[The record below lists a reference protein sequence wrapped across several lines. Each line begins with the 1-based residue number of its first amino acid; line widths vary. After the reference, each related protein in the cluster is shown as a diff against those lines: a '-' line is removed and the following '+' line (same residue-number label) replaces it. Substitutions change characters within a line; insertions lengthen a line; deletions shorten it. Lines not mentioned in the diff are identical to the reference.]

1 MMMHEPAAT
10 HTDPELV
17 DKVRVMMQ
25 KQAKYHADKVK
36 NGQQKQQSSDMPMP
50 SFNAQR
56 SISISTM
63 RSFWLTWMG
72 SMVDTLKLQPQLV
85 SVAAHFMDVAVG
97 CTAEWNAHDISDLQH
112 RYAVMAVTSFIT
124 AIKLHQPQR
133 ILICSITRFS
143 PVPVTDA
150 EVVQMEV
157 RLYEMM
163 DYRLHPPTAEEFAEL
178 FVGFLPQ
185 STQSSQHHQRKP
197 QLEHHLMQLVHSRV
211 RVATIEDWMTGGNGD
226 RRRSVNPSVLA
237 YACMLLALEHH
248 PMYKRDWHGK
258 RAFCMRMRQATG
270 MSRRTKGLG
279 EAFRMLKSRMAV
291 DSLPLSSLSLP
302 SATTTDRPTQ
312 SMQSMRPM
320 QPTRVAS
327 SPAYVKLSVNAHY
340 HHANTF
346 THNRIHNHAANDYH
360 RQQQQQPQQHSSQQ
374 SIHVHRYVAAT
385 STNQQ
390 YASIRRHNYY
400 QPTKYNMVGG
410 GALMRVRT

>member
-1 MMMHEPAAT
+1 MIAATSTQQQPTMPTQAMHHWQHRHYIHLHIHQQQQHQMQPQASSTSDVHHNKPTRRTRVEESRSVSGLPPQVMMMHEPAAT

-185 STQSSQHHQRKP
+185 SSQSSQQR
-197 QLEHHLMQLVHSRV
+197 
-211 RVATIEDWMTGGNGD
+211 
-226 RRRSVNPSVLA
+226 
-237 YACMLLALEHH
+237 
-248 PMYKRDWHGK
+248 
-258 RAFCMRMRQATG
+258 
-270 MSRRTKGLG
+270 
-279 EAFRMLKSRMAV
+279 
-291 DSLPLSSLSLP
+291 
-302 SATTTDRPTQ
+302 
-312 SMQSMRPM
+312 
-320 QPTRVAS
+320 
-327 SPAYVKLSVNAHY
+327 
-340 HHANTF
+340 
-346 THNRIHNHAANDYH
+346 
-360 RQQQQQPQQHSSQQ
+360 RQQ
-374 SIHVHRYVAAT
+374 
-385 STNQQ
+385 
-390 YASIRRHNYY
+390 
-400 QPTKYNMVGG
+400 
-410 GALMRVRT
+410 